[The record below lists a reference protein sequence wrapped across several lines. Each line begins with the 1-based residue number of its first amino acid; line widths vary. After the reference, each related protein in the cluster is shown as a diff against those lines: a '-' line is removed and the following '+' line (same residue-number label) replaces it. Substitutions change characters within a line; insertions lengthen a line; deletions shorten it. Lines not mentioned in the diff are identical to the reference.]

1 MDENEYSDDYAEIK
15 SIMDGNDPGRSY
27 VSDNLR
33 VRFNKNN
40 PAKSL
45 ANITLDIG
53 DFIHMIKDSLYYA
66 EDDKNIILNLFG
78 GYYGP
83 DYEFMSW
90 DTASEDWEGGH
101 ILRYFDNQNIELL
114 KEILK
119 YSPTLIDITDNESIV
134 QFLSKKE
141 FDREIDW
148 IISEYQNLYNE
159 CGLESLKEYI
169 KGELSNKLLPYNIIE
184 KFFMKNYYTT
194 VGNLYKLYNEHNVSP
209 RNSVL
214 GLFKILLKKEIG
226 SGIGGYEEEMYS
238 MGCRNF
244 DNETLNREI
253 NRQLE
258 KILEKIEEEMENEDF
273 DKELVDR
280 TIKYIRKLKGVN
292 HNGKMWYPIPTMKG
306 YAFTIN
312 NVNYTKGIEITIHK
326 NDDDAYREKRLI
338 KIDDFPTFIENYK
351 LFESKRQKKFYLIK

>member
-1 MDENEYSDDYAEIK
+1 MNENEYSDDYAEIK
-15 SIMDGNDPGRSY
+15 SIMEGTDPGRGY

-53 DFIHMIKDSLYYA
+53 DFIHMIEDSLYYA

-90 DTASEDWEGGH
+90 ESASEDWEGGY
-101 ILRYFDNQNIELL
+101 ILRRFDNQNIELL

-141 FDREIDW
+141 FEGEIDW
-148 IISEYQNLYNE
+148 ITTEYQDLYNQ

-169 KGELSNKLLPYNIIE
+169 MGELSNKLLPYNIIE

-194 VGNLYKLYNEHNVSP
+194 VGNLYRLYNEHYVSP

-214 GLFKILLKKEIG
+214 GLFKILLKKQIG
-226 SGIGGYEEEMYS
+226 GIGGYHEEIYG

-244 DNETLNREI
+244 DDESLNIEI
-253 NRQLE
+253 HRQLE
-258 KILEKIEEEMENEDF
+258 KILEKIEEDMEDEEF
-273 DKELVDR
+273 DRELVER
-280 TIKYIRKLKGVN
+280 TLKYIQSLKGDSV
-292 HNGKMWYPIPTMKG
+292 NGKMRYFIPTMPTK
-306 YAFTIN
+306 FFMIDNIN
-312 NVNYTKGIEITIHK
+312 FIKGIEITIYNK
-326 NDDDAYREKRLI
+326 NNESEIEKRLI
-338 KIDDFPTFIENYK
+338 KFEDFPTFIENYK
-351 LFESKRQKKFYLIK
+351 LFESKRQKKFFLIK